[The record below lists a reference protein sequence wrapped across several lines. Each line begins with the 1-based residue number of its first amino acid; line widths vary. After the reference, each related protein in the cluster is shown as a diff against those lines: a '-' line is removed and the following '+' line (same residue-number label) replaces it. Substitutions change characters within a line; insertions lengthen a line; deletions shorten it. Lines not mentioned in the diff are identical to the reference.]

1 VEQAHMQ
8 RLERLIEYDPEGCRC
23 HEQGI
28 AKLCKAKDLGLEL
41 FAECLEEDPS
51 DCASSLTLEDSH
63 YCYCPL
69 LVYMVNKLKK

>member
-1 VEQAHMQ
+1 MEQAHIQ
-8 RLERLIEYDPEGCRC
+8 KIERLMEYDPEGC

-28 AKLCKAKDLGLEL
+28 EKLCKAKDLGLES

-51 DCASSLTLEDSH
+51 DCASSFTLEDSH